1 MKNNTTTLRN
11 SIVKLAFLALVVSTF
26 SFLAVA
32 QDHQGHEMHKA
43 SGKDVIIGKKG
54 AVHFTQNVKVGTT
67 VLKPGMYQVQH
78 MVEGSNHVVIFKE
91 VGMQAGYKHG
101 NTPVG
106 NEVAR
111 VECKVEPVTKAVN
124 NTKITLRTNA
134 AGEKEIADVQ
144 VAGEKFKHLL

>member
-1 MKNNTTTLRN
+1 MKNTMNTTIRT
-11 SIVKLAFLALVVSTF
+11 ITTVALLVMTIALLN
-26 SFLAVA
+26 LAVAA
-32 QDHQGHEMHKA
+32 QDHQAHNQKA
-43 SGKDVIIGKKG
+43 EVIIGKKG
-54 AVHFTQNVKVGTT
+54 QVHFTQNVKVGTT

-78 MVEGSNHVVIFKE
+78 VMESSDHVVIFKE

-111 VECKVEPVTKAVN
+111 VNCKIEPVTKSVN

-144 VAGEKFKHLL
+144 IAGEKFKHLL